1 METLRQA
8 QIRGRAA
15 FTLIEMLIVI
25 VILGILAMVII
36 PQISTSTDDAKLS
49 TLQTNL
55 SSMRNSVE
63 LYYAQHNSAYP
74 GDSVPTTKPAD
85 VATAA
90 NAFIAQLTRYTDVA
104 GNISNSKDAT
114 YRYGPYIKGA
124 SLPLNPFNE
133 NSDVTLDS
141 TTTDITVK
149 SSGGATGWKFYTK
162 TGVLMADDGDHD
174 TE

>member
-1 METLRQA
+1 MKTFGMVRDK
-8 QIRGRAA
+8 RRAA

-55 SSMRNSVE
+55 NSMRNAVE

-74 GDSVPTTKPAD
+74 GDVVPTTKPAD
-85 VATAA
+85 VITVAD
-90 NAFIAQLTRYTDVA
+90 AFVAQMTRYSDVN

-114 YRYGPYIKGA
+114 YKYGPYIKGS
-124 SLPLNPFNE
+124 SLPTNPFNDK
-133 NSDVTLDS
+133 SDITIDI
-141 TTTDITVK
+141 TETDITVK
-149 SSGGATGWKFYTK
+149 ASGGATGWKLYAK
-162 TGVLMADDGDHD
+162 TGVLMANDGAHD